1 MSKHVPH
8 IALADLIAAGV
19 PVRPAEAVTL
29 VRELMRQTIGAA
41 LPGVPSAHV
50 VRLGREGRL
59 FVEGP
64 VAADDRAVLRAALL
78 LDAIL
83 PGFDAAPEL
92 RVPGAL
98 RLVVARARGTLDL
111 PPYRS
116 LQEFVA
122 ALDRFALSG
131 AEAVVRDLYAA
142 WSEAVAWS
150 EAMDER
156 QKAGRL
162 PEPSGPAETLRESRA
177 AEVMRADEPDAAPA
191 DEGEADL
198 TVSDIRRARR
208 ATGLTLGEVSQRSR
222 IPVWLLRELEWGYL
236 RNWPAGQYGRT
247 QLTRYARATGLDRRI
262 VLRTLWPMLQADA
275 RQAPEGITVT
285 DEGPQDPAPAA
296 PVLTAALARTVATAE
311 AEPQRS
317 RGAWRAALAISALV
331 AIGVAPVLWERA
343 HDPASGAA
351 SVSLPVAERAVQPP
365 AGPPAPADE
374 PAASKATAAAPERR
388 PTAAAA
394 GDARPQRDIPEQ
406 PAYSP
411 AFATVG
417 SAMFYHTD
425 VEGHSALMRADTDSR
440 GAVLRITS
448 VVDDRARNF
457 HARPSPDGTQIA
469 FDSDRE
475 GERAVFIADATGKNV
490 RRVSGEGF
498 AAIPSWS
505 PDGRTLAFVRAE
517 PDHPRVWNLWT
528 KDLESGQMRRL
539 TSYRVGQ
546 PWGASWFPDGTRI
559 AYSHETRLH
568 ILDLASGNERVFDS
582 PVKGRLVRT
591 PAVSPDGRRVIFQ
604 VSKDGT
610 WLLDVAD
617 GAVRKVL
624 SDPSAEEYSWAPDG
638 RRVAY
643 HSRRS
648 GDWGVWVLASR

>member
-1 MSKHVPH
+1 MSNYVPH

-29 VRELMRQTIGAA
+29 VRELMRQVIGAA

-92 RVPGAL
+92 RSPGAL

-111 PPYRS
+111 PPYHS

-122 ALDRFALSG
+122 ALDRFALSD
-131 AEAVVRDLYAA
+131 AAAVVRELYAA
-142 WSEAVAWS
+142 WTDAVDA
-150 EAMDER
+150 R
-156 QKAGRL
+156 QKGALTAGCSDLPAVLREGRPAGGATRL
-162 PEPSGPAETLRESRA
+162 EPDGGPAE
-177 AEVMRADEPDAAPA
+177 D
-191 DEGEADL
+191 GEADL

-208 ATGLTLGEVSQRSR
+208 ATGLTLGEVSRRSR

-236 RNWPAGQYGRT
+236 RNWPPGHYGRT
-247 QLTRYARATGLDRRI
+247 QLTRYARATGLDDRI
-262 VLRTLWPMLQADA
+262 VLRTLWPMLEADA
-275 RQAPEGITVT
+275 QQAPADITVT
-285 DEGPQDPAPAA
+285 DEAPQETAPAA
-296 PVLTAALARTVATAE
+296 AGLTTTLTRTAVMD
-311 AEPQRS
+311 EPEPRRS
-317 RGAWRAALAISALV
+317 RRWLAALAIPALV

-343 HDPASGAA
+343 HELAPGGGP
-351 SVSLPVAERAVQPP
+351 VSLPAAERAVQPP
-365 AGPPAPADE
+365 AEPATPVDN
-374 PAASKATAAAPERR
+374 PAASKNTVAAPPRR
-388 PTAAAA
+388 PASTAVAE
-394 GDARPQRDIPEQ
+394 ARPQRDIPEQ
-406 PAYSP
+406 PVYSP

-425 VEGHSALMRADTDSR
+425 VDGHSALMRADTDSR

-475 GERAVFIADATGKNV
+475 GERAVFIADASGKNV
-490 RRVSGEGF
+490 RRVSGDGF

-505 PDGRTLAFVRAE
+505 PDGRMLAFVRAE
-517 PDHPRVWNLWT
+517 PGHPRVWNLWT
-528 KDLESGQMRRL
+528 KDMESGQMRRL

-546 PWGASWFPDGTRI
+546 PWGASWFPDGTRV

-568 ILDLASGNERVFDS
+568 ILDLASGKERVFDS
-582 PVKGRLVRT
+582 PVTARLVRT

-604 VSKDGT
+604 VSQDGT

-617 GAVRKVL
+617 GAMRKVL

-643 HSRRS
+643 HSRRT
-648 GDWGVWVLASR
+648 GDWGVWVMASR